1 MAQKFSA
8 EGAELAESPAPLES
22 GRQASIHPGLRPS
35 LTKVPVTPGIGLGE
49 YNSSGS
55 SAGEP
60 SYFTHD
66 VSHLRNAMAQSPG
79 DAASGAKSHHEILR
93 RMSLTSPGLQ
103 RKESLVD
110 VDPRA
115 ANPSLGL
122 SGGVIS
128 ATFCI
133 PHSLQYRKGADW
145 VSNSDPTL
153 QELADDNLGIE
164 HSTRHF
170 RALRL
175 FHPPLL
181 R

>member
-1 MAQKFSA
+1 MAQKFSN
-8 EGAELAESPAPLES
+8 EGAEFAESPAPLAP
-22 GRQASIHPGLRPS
+22 GGVQGDGHPGLRPS

-49 YNSSGS
+49 YNSGS
-55 SAGEP
+55 SSTDEP
-60 SYFTHD
+60 SYFAHD
-66 VSHLRNAMAQSPG
+66 ISNLRNAMAQSPS

-103 RKESLVD
+103 RKDSLVD

-133 PHSLQYRKGADW
+133 PHSLQLRNGADW
-145 VSNSDPTL
+145 VSNPYPAL
-153 QELADDNLGIE
+153 QD
-164 HSTRHF
+164 
-170 RALRL
+170 
-175 FHPPLL
+175 LL
-181 R
+181 IIT